1 MKNLKEG
8 HNKNKEDCKNINVNL
23 ENNKYNSKNIDVNI
37 KNNNLNKNS
46 KSKIRLLIKIAM
58 LSAIAAV
65 LMLFDFPLPFAPC
78 FYELDFSE
86 VPVLIGGFALGPIP
100 AIVIEALKVLLKSI
114 MKGTMTV
121 GVGELANFVIGCALV
136 FPVALIYKYNKSFKN
151 AVLGLIIGIISL
163 TVVGA
168 LMNYFVLI
176 PFFSKVFMPL
186 DVIVSMGTKI
196 NKNIVD
202 LKTLIILAVVPFNLL
217 KGIVTSV
224 ITMLIYKRLSP
235 ILHK

>member
-8 HNKNKEDCKNINVNL
+8 YNNKNKDNCKNTSINL
-23 ENNKYNSKNIDVNI
+23 KDSSVNI
-37 KNNNLNKNS
+37 KGNHLDKSS
-46 KSKIRLLIKIAM
+46 KYKIKLLIKIAM

-100 AIVIEALKVLLKSI
+100 AIVIEGLKVLLKSI

-136 FPVALIYKYNKSFKN
+136 FPVSLIYKYKKSFKD
-151 AVLGLIIGIISL
+151 AILGLIIGVISM
-163 TVVGA
+163 TIVGA
-168 LMNYFVLI
+168 LMNYFILI

-186 DVIVSMGTKI
+186 DTIISMGTKI

-217 KGIVTSV
+217 KGVVTSV
-224 ITMLIYKRLSP
+224 VTMLIYKRLSP